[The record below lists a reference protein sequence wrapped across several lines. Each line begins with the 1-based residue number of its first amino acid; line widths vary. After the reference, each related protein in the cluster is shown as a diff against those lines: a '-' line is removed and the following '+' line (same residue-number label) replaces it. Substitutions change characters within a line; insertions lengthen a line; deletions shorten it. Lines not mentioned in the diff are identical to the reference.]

1 MKTQWF
7 VYFVLEY
14 LLLKSYYQ
22 VAEKVAKAKLEEY
35 EFRLE
40 KCAVD
45 IGDLMMQETA
55 VMGKLQL
62 HKTQEQAEQAAVIRN
77 INEFNQILKLCNL
90 ESDRN
95 AHRVVSD
102 TMVQLGST
110 KWRESRARVAP
121 IHETL
126 NKLRIDRKELETQR
140 NNLESQHHCLT
151 ADIGKMTKA
160 LTKARFKLGLFT
172 EKMNQ
177 ARCFFINSRST
188 CSYVL

>member
-1 MKTQWF
+1 
-7 VYFVLEY
+7 
-14 LLLKSYYQ
+14 
-22 VAEKVAKAKLEEY
+22 
-35 EFRLE
+35 
-40 KCAVD
+40 
-45 IGDLMMQETA
+45 MMQETA

-151 ADIGKMTKA
+151 ADIGKMTKS